1 MGVHKQWALT
11 MAIHLNT
18 WLYNFLVLV
27 WCLHFLTN
35 ILSNWLIL
43 NQPWRGILLWN
54 VFDLIWFNLS
64 WCTSCNAGLSSWISM
79 HLREIQLSIWYA
91 SQSPEYHN
99 PFNAFSSSMP
109 YVQNTKV
116 PTSRKTGTMKA
127 KKAAAS
133 MWTSLKCSCSED
145 SEKNTRLYV
154 KRNLHSDHGSS
165 SGGPCRWASGPADR
179 RSWL

>member
-1 MGVHKQWALT
+1 MGVHISNEHWPMT

-35 ILSNWLIL
+35 ILINWLIL

-109 YVQNTKV
+109 MYKPQK
-116 PTSRKTGTMKA
+116 
-127 KKAAAS
+127 
-133 MWTSLKCSCSED
+133 SLHQ
-145 SEKNTRLYV
+145 EKLAQW
-154 KRNLHSDHGSS
+154 KRNQIIVFRHLVVWHFTWDRCIAFL
-165 SGGPCRWASGPADR
+165 PLFIQTRAS
-179 RSWL
+179 